1 MSMRNWS
8 EADLTQV
15 DLATLS
21 AEDRHGLYAEVER
34 RARSDRARALRE
46 AVTWLRRVVWQPKQ
60 PRSRDRVYVPEPRG
74 PLDLIF
80 GGRA

>member
-1 MSMRNWS
+1 MRNWS
-8 EADLTQV
+8 EVDLSKV

-34 RARSDRARALRE
+34 RARRERTRALRE
-46 AVTWLRRVVWQPKQ
+46 VFAWLRRSLGHPQRRRGCSQ
-60 PRSRDRVYVPEPRG
+60 VYVPVPRG